1 MLGSSELVAFVATTD
16 LDRARAFYGG
26 VLGLAVV
33 EESPFACV
41 FDAQGTRLRVTPVA
55 EIVTAPYTV
64 LGWAVADIAAT
75 VRALGDAGVR
85 FERFAGMEQDDL
97 GVWTAPGGAKVGVVH
112 RPRRQR
118 AVAHPGCRARGQGV
132 NQSSRVIQRRGILM
146 ARSAMMFFCTS
157 VVPAPIEV

>member
-41 FDAQGTRLRVTPVA
+41 FDAHGTRLRVTPVA

-75 VRALGDAGVR
+75 VRALGRAGVR
-85 FERFAGMEQDDL
+85 FERFAGMDQDDL
-97 GVWTAPGGAKVGVVH
+97 GVWTSPGGAKVAWFPDPDGNVLSLT
-112 RPRRQR
+112 QD
-118 AVAHPGCRARGQGV
+118 AGSEG
-132 NQSSRVIQRRGILM
+132 
-146 ARSAMMFFCTS
+146 SA
-157 VVPAPIEV
+157 